1 MSMSERTL
9 RSEQGAVFVQV
20 GISLFVLMAFN
31 VFVLDYGMMWIG
43 RRQAQNAADAGAL
56 AGALAR
62 GYDDFSNPPS
72 SGGLTAQSA
81 QQVAAANLVWQQAAT
96 PRVLFDCPAGVTGR
110 CVRVEVYRDGTNS
123 STALPTLFGPIL
135 GITTQGVKATATA
148 ITGNGNSTTCMKP
161 WALPDEWHEFG
172 SSGHWQPTDVFNRW
186 SASGTLVPNPDSY
199 NPPGPATATSINI
212 SGHFGDRVQFDVS
225 YPFTNPITPGFVL
238 PLNLPGAKTYD
249 ENMTSCNG
257 QPIVLGQQLSVHT
270 SLAAGVTETAL
281 QNAYNLDP
289 SADYNYGDS
298 YVINTCAP
306 GCASSSPRLFAIPLY
321 DPDDFQRR
329 RAINDWSG
337 CPGGTPCVI
346 VRNIVGFFIHRLSG
360 GGFGR
365 HGHFLKYPGMTATG
379 APNFTND
386 GSWLVTTHLIR

>member
-123 STALPTLFGPIL
+123 EHGPAHS
-135 GITTQGVKATATA
+135 VR
-148 ITGNGNSTTCMKP
+148 SHP
-161 WALPDEWHEFG
+161 WGHYSRGQSHCDGH
-172 SSGHWQPTDVFNRW
+172 HWQRQLDNVHE
-186 SASGTLVPNPDSY
+186 AVG
-199 NPPGPATATSINI
+199 AT
-212 SGHFGDRVQFDVS
+212 R
-225 YPFTNPITPGFVL
+225 
-238 PLNLPGAKTYD
+238 
-249 ENMTSCNG
+249 
-257 QPIVLGQQLSVHT
+257 
-270 SLAAGVTETAL
+270 
-281 QNAYNLDP
+281 
-289 SADYNYGDS
+289 
-298 YVINTCAP
+298 
-306 GCASSSPRLFAIPLY
+306 
-321 DPDDFQRR
+321 
-329 RAINDWSG
+329 
-337 CPGGTPCVI
+337 
-346 VRNIVGFFIHRLSG
+346 
-360 GGFGR
+360 
-365 HGHFLKYPGMTATG
+365 
-379 APNFTND
+379 
-386 GSWLVTTHLIR
+386 